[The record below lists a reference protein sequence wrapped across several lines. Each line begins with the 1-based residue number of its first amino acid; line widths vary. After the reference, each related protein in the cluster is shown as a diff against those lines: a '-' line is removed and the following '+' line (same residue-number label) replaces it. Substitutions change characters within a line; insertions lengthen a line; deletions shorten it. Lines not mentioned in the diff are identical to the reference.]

1 MTPNTALLTICLV
14 LVAAWPL
21 TAAYQYVKKEM
32 T

>member
-21 TAAYQYVKKEM
+21 TAVYKYIRREL

>member
-1 MTPNTALLTICLV
+1 MTLPLALLTICLV

-21 TAAYQYVKKEM
+21 TAAYQYIKREL